1 MMKTTTY
8 VKGQKAFL
16 RKELREYMLTFGD
29 MTQDEKNDLHEW
41 VASGNS
47 VYANPYCYSDD
58 RGYPMD
64 YITAMRFNDE
74 FLAGDMGPL
83 QAYSAEDDDLSM
95 DDDFVF

>member
-1 MMKTTTY
+1 MMKTATY

-29 MTQDEKNDLHEW
+29 MTEDEKNDLHEW

-47 VYANPYCYSDD
+47 VYTNPYCYCDD
-58 RGYPMD
+58 SGHVMD
-64 YITAMRFNDE
+64 YITAIRVNDE

-83 QAYSAEDDDLSM
+83 LAYPEDDDDRGM
-95 DDDFVF
+95 DDLVF